1 MNITPIDLS
10 NRLFQITDAFPEDL
24 AKEVL
29 SIDWPTMPWNR
40 GYLQEAWS
48 RRQIHSDQ
56 QPVLQ
61 QVAEYIWQNLEAIES
76 VCNVTFNNRYSSTVW
91 WYDEPGFDVNLHT
104 DGHLPAT
111 MQIFWVAPGKQYA
124 TQFYKSKNANDP
136 ITQLEFV
143 PNTGYLMLNML
154 NEDGSQPLNWHGMLN
169 KVPADTF
176 RVTSYT
182 TFGTYENK

>member
-1 MNITPIDLS
+1 
-10 NRLFQITDAFPEDL
+10 
-24 AKEVL
+24 
-29 SIDWPTMPWNR
+29 
-40 GYLQEAWS
+40 
-48 RRQIHSDQ
+48 
-56 QPVLQ
+56 
-61 QVAEYIWQNLEAIES
+61 
-76 VCNVTFNNRYSSTVW
+76 
-91 WYDEPGFDVNLHT
+91 
-104 DGHLPAT
+104 